1 MTENLQKLME
11 LVTEVSDLTKKVN
24 EEANQMKAQ
33 YDANN
38 QAKLD
43 RIREELNGYVPIA
56 RELNRDV
63 YVKIDGYSR
72 RHDGSV
78 RDHLCLKVPTYIG
91 VCNYGVLDW
100 DGGKHVSYLGSLGP
114 DYKCAK
120 RGDYNSN
127 LSYDIDEII
136 NNWNSAQF
144 EHDFSLAV
152 REIIQKKAEVANKN
166 YEEAKRRLEEQR

>member
-1 MTENLQKLME
+1 MTENMEKLME
-11 LVTEVSDLTKKVN
+11 LVTEVSDLTKKVD
-24 EEANQMKAQ
+24 EETKQMKAQ

-43 RIREELNGYVPIA
+43 RIRSELKGYTEIA
-56 RELNRDV
+56 RELDRDV

-72 RHDGSV
+72 YCNGDA
-78 RDHLCLKVPTYIG
+78 RDHLCIKVWRGCYD
-91 VCNYGVLDW
+91 YGVYDW
-100 DGGKHVSYLGSLGP
+100 NKGMHSTYLGHLGP
-114 DYKCAK
+114 NYKCAK

-136 NNWNSAQF
+136 NNWNSEQF

-152 REIIQKKAEVANKN
+152 REIIKKKAELANKN
-166 YEEAKRRLEEQR
+166 YEEAKRRLEGQKA